1 MARLNEPPVSTD
13 SLETL
18 RRKLLRQN
26 RDLAKS
32 NNVRALKI
40 RELENDCA
48 CMLSENLQL
57 RSRILEL
64 EKQVEDNDARRIADH
79 ALAIKAKL
87 ESQLTE
93 WGDLIA
99 GLGLEPPPKRHSPSI
114 RRTSSSRRRT
124 SCAYGRVS
132 PSQRRLREVA
142 REIEELGSISEHKS
156 YPRLSMNPE
165 QILALRSEADSVESP
180 ELGPPPMS
188 QFIDN
193 EPAKVESPPAKSPE
207 PLSPSPRNRIQSPE
221 LLPSPRADPFVDN
234 SPSPKKRDMPL
245 KPMPQLQSKTES
257 LKSTVRPLQLK
268 PLTAEAPAVE
278 KQNTIT
284 APPAKAGTKRK
295 FSVNDDLEKTGS
307 GRDENQPPRM
317 VASKASIREKTGG
330 KTLKELVTMRKDTRD
345 QASAPLATRKPLSAK
360 NTNDDFTSPKKNP
373 KSGKAAILDDVAIG
387 KAELAK
393 SKPIQEPI
401 KSKTKNSAP
410 LKVVPLP
417 SPEPEPVVA
426 IVNSEPE
433 TSDAQPTKV
442 SRGSTPPPVNMP
454 AEEEVSRP
462 SRRSRP
468 TISYAEPN
476 LRDKMRRP
484 TKELVDAVAGS
495 RRISHSEPI
504 HRDISKRNHDPETSA
519 GAAASG
525 EIAHEKLPLS
535 PAGKVSQEEEAK
547 SRSTDGSKRSPST
560 TEEEE
565 SREEDTSKESS
576 ENITGSDDVDLY
588 EFTSSSPKHGKQGPA
603 EGKRRRGPSRQ
614 SRSSRRFSA
623 AVDQEDESFE
633 IREQTSSR
641 RRSMMV

>member
-207 PLSPSPRNRIQSPE
+207 PSNLSPSPRNRMQSPE

-245 KPMPQLQSKTES
+245 KPMLQLQSKAES

-268 PLTAEAPAVE
+268 PQTAEPPAAE
-278 KQNTIT
+278 KEKTTT

-295 FSVNDDLEKTGS
+295 FSVNEDSEKTGS
-307 GRDENQPPRM
+307 GQDENQPPRM
-317 VASKASIREKTGG
+317 MASKTSIREKTGG
-330 KTLKELVTMRKDTRD
+330 KTLKELVTMRKDIREQT
-345 QASAPLATRKPLSAK
+345 SVPLATRKPLSAK
-360 NTNDDFTSPKKNP
+360 NTNDDFSSPKKNP
-373 KSGKAAILDDVAIG
+373 KSGKAAILDDVTIG
-387 KAELAK
+387 KAELSK
-393 SKPIQEPI
+393 SKPIQEPV

-410 LKVVPLP
+410 LKVVPLL

-426 IVNSEPE
+426 IVNSEPD
-433 TSDAQPTKV
+433 TSDAQPAKV
-442 SRGSTPPPVNMP
+442 SIESTPPPVHMP
-454 AEEEVSRP
+454 AEEEVARP

-484 TKELVDAVAGS
+484 TKELMDAVAGS
-495 RRISHSEPI
+495 RRISHTEPI
-504 HRDISKRNHDPETSA
+504 HRDLSKRKQEAETSA
-519 GAAASG
+519 GPAASG
-525 EIAHEKLPLS
+525 EITHEKLPPS
-535 PAGKVSQEEEAK
+535 PERKVSREEEAT
-547 SRSTDGSKRSPST
+547 SMSTEGSKRSPST
-560 TEEEE
+560 TEGE
-565 SREEDTSKESS
+565 SREEDTSKE
-576 ENITGSDDVDLY
+576 NIPGSDDVDLY

-623 AVDQEDESFE
+623 AVDQEDDSFE

>member
-64 EKQVEDNDARRIADH
+64 EKEVEDNDARRIADH

-87 ESQLTE
+87 ESQLTQ

-124 SCAYGRVS
+124 SFTYARVS

-193 EPAKVESPPAKSPE
+193 EPAKIEAPHARSPE
-207 PLSPSPRNRIQSPE
+207 PSNLSPSPRNRIQSPE
-221 LLPSPRADPFVDN
+221 SLPSPRADPFVDN
-234 SPSPKKRDMPL
+234 SPSPKKRNMPL

-257 LKSTVRPLQLK
+257 LKSTVKPLQLK
-268 PLTAEAPAVE
+268 PQTTEPLAAEN
-278 KQNTIT
+278 QNAII

-295 FSVNDDLEKTGS
+295 FSVNDDSEKTGS
-307 GRDENQPPRM
+307 GRDENQPPRTM
-317 VASKASIREKTGG
+317 ASKTSIREKTGG

-345 QASAPLATRKPLSAK
+345 QVSAPLATRKPLSAK
-360 NTNDDFTSPKKNP
+360 STNDDLTSPKKNP
-373 KSGKAAILDDVAIG
+373 KSGKAAILDDVAIE
-387 KAELAK
+387 KAELTK
-393 SKPIQEPI
+393 SQPTQERV
-401 KSKTKNSAP
+401 KSKTKNPAP
-410 LKVVPLP
+410 VKVVPLP

-426 IVNSEPE
+426 IVNSDPE
-433 TSDAQPTKV
+433 TSDAQPSKV
-442 SRGSTPPPVNMP
+442 SRGATPPPASIP

-495 RRISHSEPI
+495 RRISQTEPI
-504 HRDISKRNHDPETSA
+504 HRDLSKRKHEPETSV

-525 EIAHEKLPLS
+525 DNAHEKLP
-535 PAGKVSQEEEAK
+535 PNPEEQA
-547 SRSTDGSKRSPST
+547 SR
-560 TEEEE
+560 EEEE
-565 SREEDTSKESS
+565 SREDDTSKDQSS
-576 ENITGSDDVDLY
+576 ENIPGSDDVDLY
-588 EFTSSSPKHGKQGPA
+588 EFTSSSPKHGKQGQA

-614 SRSSRRFSA
+614 FRSSRRFSA
-623 AVDQEDESFE
+623 AVDQEDSFE
-633 IREQTSSR
+633 MKEQTSSR